1 MIQFIRQHD
10 LHLALYLHQW
20 VFSLIQN
27 ALKIYFGLVN
37 YANKCSQIYLGLGE
51 RVL

>member
-20 VFSLIQN
+20 AFSLN